1 MDDEERDNLL
11 WFDWIWIRKRAVENW
26 NSYWSEVSR
35 LEFPSDNRSRHRHP
49 PCRRTSTWTR
59 IWSLSIFPP
68 STRNPSTQFE
78 LNRPVNS
85 DLWRTQEVDWSIT
98 SSHRTDITVF
108 FFFFF
113 YFGNHSLK
121 FKNLITLVLKEL

>member
-68 STRNPSTQFE
+68 STRNPSTQLE

-85 DLWRTQEVDWSIT
+85 DLWRTQEGCIICDQLL
-98 SSHRTDITVF
+98 HRIEQILQF
-108 FFFFF
+108 FFLLWQ
-113 YFGNHSLK
+113 SLFTIQK
-121 FKNLITLVLKEL
+121 SDYISS